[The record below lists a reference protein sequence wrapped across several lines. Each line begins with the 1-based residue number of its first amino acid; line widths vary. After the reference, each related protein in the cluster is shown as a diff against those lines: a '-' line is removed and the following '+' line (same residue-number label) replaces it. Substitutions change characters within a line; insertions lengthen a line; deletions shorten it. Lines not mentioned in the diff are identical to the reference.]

1 MFSGGRRSAA
11 LDVSHDN
18 VPPHPSNASQKFSL
32 QVAQSV
38 LGDSTTPS
46 SSTAVQAAT
55 QALPAQ
61 ATASTPAPAPVAP
74 SEIPPVLPAA
84 QPTAATSPSPA
95 PPAAPVEEVFA
106 LHIVGMPAAAPSEP
120 TIIEEKPPE
129 AVKEPIIEPDKVQPL
144 APEEPVKK
152 EEPDHVEKSEN
163 EHAPENVEPSP
174 QPSEVVAVQ
183 DTALISEP
191 EEPKTIPEVEEPPA
205 TAHHSVEVVP
215 EEAEKEEKAAVE
227 EEEPEETKLERKR
240 RELEMRQHELLQ
252 DPSNVNVDA
261 MVYGRS
267 YLVFMREVVKELK
280 KNSCPVEESELKS
293 LGIDIASA
301 PAVSTLDRQQRR
313 LDGLGGASR
322 AFAPGWMPDNKNP
335 LKPKAYHGRLSDRGH
350 SQRGDRD
357 RKRGPISRPSIDRP
371 SREPVKLHKAEN
383 AWKHEI
389 SANVDKNQQ
398 LYKDIRGLLNK
409 ITPSTF
415 EALSTDFLAFKVY
428 QNKEQMSEVIDI
440 IFDKA
445 VEEPKFCPLYSDLCK
460 KQVVEESQESGKS
473 EFRSGILTRCQ
484 QTFETKRQDEINK
497 KRAEAEAEPDV
508 SRVLWKEK
516 KQKELKLEVMEM
528 EAKERRRMF
537 GNIGFIGQL
546 FRHELIVPRI
556 LNWCIIHLLKNHS
569 EAQAQ
574 GGGDEESIECAVRML
589 ETVGKIADRQGLTVS
604 RQGAEG
610 GQPEFNL
617 NLFFTHLGDIAPNVS
632 NRVRF
637 LIMNLIE
644 LKNNN
649 WNPRKSADTGP
660 KTIEEVHI
668 EARKEEIQNK
678 LQREQ
683 YEKKRGPYEGRP
695 SLDRRSQRPTVI
707 GRQSQDGR
715 YGRGGDSS
723 RDQKARAAGAAS
735 MVASTASRKNQSLN
749 SVELQMDQPQSL
761 GARRPQFSSGSAGGG
776 QQTERNVASRSM
788 MGVRGAGRGSLASRD
803 NSQPSSREPSESR
816 RQSSNDERIAALASA
831 SAMTHSST
839 SGGLRRSGYAGA
851 ASGGGGSS
859 SALSSAAADDK
870 STTSDHG
877 EHEQDHE
884 REHEN
889 DIKRAANEKKAFS
902 VLVGDLNDY
911 FADVVDVERIYA
923 CVMEVCETTPVRVVF
938 RLIMQVGIE
947 KVGGAVNNPLRRY
960 VGQVICRCLQTDET
974 KEEALHGEYKV
985 QLCLLFVDFKKAFDS
1000 LGQNAVLQG
1009 LSGQGVD
1016 PMYVRIS
1023 EESLFES
1030 NTKITLFEAPISTK
1044 IGRDV
1049 KQGDIYS
1056 PIVFSSAVE
1065 GVLRKME
1072 TAGGFS
1078 VDGEVLQMLFF
1089 ADDVVVVADDPEK
1102 LQKIADFS
1110 TYVVE
1115 NELWEDNMRIWEA
1128 VAEIISWS
1136 IMCDTNH
1143 FEGARPSIG
1152 DFREAFKNANADT
1165 RKADALLLYVLKR
1178 LVNYAEIEYERE
1190 KHTTSVSMAFTE
1202 ISDLH
1207 TDTLL
1212 AALKECHIS
1221 SGDSLLQLLK

>member
-1 MFSGGRRSAA
+1 
-11 LDVSHDN
+11 
-18 VPPHPSNASQKFSL
+18 
-32 QVAQSV
+32 
-38 LGDSTTPS
+38 
-46 SSTAVQAAT
+46 
-55 QALPAQ
+55 
-61 ATASTPAPAPVAP
+61 
-74 SEIPPVLPAA
+74 
-84 QPTAATSPSPA
+84 
-95 PPAAPVEEVFA
+95 
-106 LHIVGMPAAAPSEP
+106 
-120 TIIEEKPPE
+120 
-129 AVKEPIIEPDKVQPL
+129 
-144 APEEPVKK
+144 
-152 EEPDHVEKSEN
+152 
-163 EHAPENVEPSP
+163 
-174 QPSEVVAVQ
+174 
-183 DTALISEP
+183 
-191 EEPKTIPEVEEPPA
+191 
-205 TAHHSVEVVP
+205 
-215 EEAEKEEKAAVE
+215 
-227 EEEPEETKLERKR
+227 
-240 RELEMRQHELLQ
+240 
-252 DPSNVNVDA
+252 
-261 MVYGRS
+261 
-267 YLVFMREVVKELK
+267 
-280 KNSCPVEESELKS
+280 
-293 LGIDIASA
+293 
-301 PAVSTLDRQQRR
+301 
-313 LDGLGGASR
+313 
-322 AFAPGWMPDNKNP
+322 
-335 LKPKAYHGRLSDRGH
+335 
-350 SQRGDRD
+350 
-357 RKRGPISRPSIDRP
+357 
-371 SREPVKLHKAEN
+371 
-383 AWKHEI
+383 
-389 SANVDKNQQ
+389 QQ

-497 KRAEAEAEPDV
+497 KRAEAEAEPD
-508 SRVLWKEK
+508 EK

-749 SVELQMDQPQSL
+749 SMDQPQSL

-974 KEEALHGEYKV
+974 KEEALHG
-985 QLCLLFVDFKKAFDS
+985 
-1000 LGQNAVLQG
+1000 
-1009 LSGQGVD
+1009 
-1016 PMYVRIS
+1016 
-1023 EESLFES
+1023 
-1030 NTKITLFEAPISTK
+1030 
-1044 IGRDV
+1044 
-1049 KQGDIYS
+1049 
-1056 PIVFSSAVE
+1056 
-1065 GVLRKME
+1065 
-1072 TAGGFS
+1072 
-1078 VDGEVLQMLFF
+1078 
-1089 ADDVVVVADDPEK
+1089 
-1102 LQKIADFS
+1102 IADFS

-1178 LVNYAEIEYERE
+1178 LAEIEYERE